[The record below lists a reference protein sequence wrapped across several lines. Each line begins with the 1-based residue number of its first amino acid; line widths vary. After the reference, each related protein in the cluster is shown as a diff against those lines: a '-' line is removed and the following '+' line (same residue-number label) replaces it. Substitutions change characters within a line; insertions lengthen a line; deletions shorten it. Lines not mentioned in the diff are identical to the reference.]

1 MTEGQVI
8 TLLGSLFG
16 LLVAALTIWKFIDN
30 RIGAAVK
37 DALDRAAAAGALATL
52 TQTMLAE
59 HKLHVAE
66 NYITK
71 AGMREM
77 RDEIMTGVRELKGS
91 VSGLHERIDQIILA
105 EGGRGRQPT

>member
-1 MTEGQVI
+1 MTI
-8 TLLGSLFG
+8 TTEF
-16 LLVAALTIWKFIDN
+16 VVFMLTIL
-30 RIGAAVK
+30 AAVFGAWRRIESVIK
-37 DALDRAAAAGALATL
+37 RETQAVQSLAAAASAHAQLVGS
-52 TQTMLAE
+52 QLAE

-91 VSGLHERIDQIILA
+91 VSTIHDRIDQIILA
-105 EGGRGRQPT
+105 EKAQGRTKT